1 MGLVNNQFLLHTAL
15 NETFSKLSCKILF
28 RFPFLKNRFGQ
39 YFLKNL
45 LCAIKTGFSGATR
58 GGANQ
63 VPPLPSQHISP
74 PSRLSSLHSSMIMIV
89 DHVFYQILSIKKKIP
104 KFFFGASCIITT
116 TISSYLLVFD
126 LKKVS
131 CS

>member
-1 MGLVNNQFLLHTAL
+1 MRVYNFFVCLKSIHGSSSRSLVNNQFLLHTAL

-63 VPPLPSQHISP
+63 VPPPPLSAYFAPLTPNLTSLQHDHDCGP
-74 PSRLSSLHSSMIMIV
+74 CLLSNFV
-89 DHVFYQILSIKKKIP
+89 N
-104 KFFFGASCIITT
+104 
-116 TISSYLLVFD
+116 
-126 LKKVS
+126 
-131 CS
+131 